1 MFQAITSVPWQRVRE
16 THMLSVSRFRA
27 VGHFAAMR
35 ACRCVPCSTPWRSR
49 IPESTLVSPGA
60 HSDSIGPASC
70 AAMVDFQGPGG
81 GGRRESW
88 FVTSRGALTF
98 MLRCRL
104 ANVLDDRLEDGSA
117 ISMSSIDDLES
128 LIMYAR
134 SAASL
139 QPDGTRLP
147 TRRCQVRARRSRWD
161 PWMVSFGGES
171 GKCPPPPD
179 MRSAVLGG
187 KVCILQMDRRKRCC
201 IPE

>member
-1 MFQAITSVPWQRVRE
+1 M
-16 THMLSVSRFRA
+16 
-27 VGHFAAMR
+27 G
-35 ACRCVPCSTPWRSR
+35 
-49 IPESTLVSPGA
+49 
-60 HSDSIGPASC
+60 
-70 AAMVDFQGPGG
+70 
-81 GGRRESW
+81 
-88 FVTSRGALTF
+88 
-98 MLRCRL
+98 RCRL

-171 GKCPPPPD
+171 GFSV
-179 MRSAVLGG
+179 MG
-187 KVCILQMDRRKRCC
+187 I
-201 IPE
+201 